1 MESRENCIAVW
12 RRMQRMRRIELWK
25 IGDGDG
31 MTKAE
36 KELLH
41 GMYRL
46 SELNTENPEIPV
58 SELPRISHMQTSAIS
73 RLMKKMEADG
83 LIVRKID
90 PNCRRNTL
98 VSVTEKGKEQCKR
111 NWEEVQDF
119 WERVLALTPKDHI
132 EQMLGFWDEIMD
144 NMETVIAELP
154 QKK

>member
-1 MESRENCIAVW
+1 MESRENCAAVW
-12 RRMQRMRRIELWK
+12 NRMRRMRQIQLWRLSE
-25 IGDGDG
+25 G

-36 KELLH
+36 TELLH

-46 SELNTENPEIPV
+46 SEQNPEIPV
-58 SELPRISHMQTSAIS
+58 SELPRICHMQTSAIS

-83 LIVRKID
+83 LIVRKMD

-98 VSVTEKGKEQCKR
+98 VSVTEKGKETCKR
-111 NWEEVQDF
+111 NWEEVKDF
-119 WERVLALTPKDHI
+119 WERVLALTPKDHV
-132 EQMLGFWDEIMD
+132 EQMLCFWDEIMD

>member
-1 MESRENCIAVW
+1 MESRENCIAIW
-12 RRMQRMRRIELWK
+12 KRMQRMRQIQMWRLCE
-25 IGDGDG
+25 G

-36 KELLH
+36 TELLH

-46 SELNTENPEIPV
+46 SEQNSEIPV
-58 SELPRISHMQTSAIS
+58 SELPRMCHMQTSAIS

-98 VSVTEKGKEQCKR
+98 VSVTEKGKETCRR
-111 NWEEVQDF
+111 NWEEVKDF
-119 WERVLALTPKDHI
+119 WERVLALTPKDHV
-132 EQMLGFWDEIMD
+132 EQMLCFWDEIMD